1 MDSKRQEELGAV
13 LSPVPP
19 QVAVQAI
26 LKDTGALFDVPPQLK
41 APGVAWVTQTTGRV
55 GM

>member
-41 APGVAWVTQTTGRV
+41 APGVAWVT
-55 GM
+55 